1 MLTIVTSGVPSAAQ
15 PVTVATA
22 SLACPPPGCDDRGAR
37 LRVGPIHVAP
47 RHVTLGQPIEATMTV
62 SAGSAEVFDL
72 IVLLYDGA
80 PEANG
85 TIVAAQRIAHLPAH
99 GDAIVRLSLAAE
111 GCGKR
116 RLVAVAGAGL
126 PIADER
132 ESMPVMIECRRR
144 AGR

>member
-1 MLTIVTSGVPSAAQ
+1 M
-15 PVTVATA
+15 
-22 SLACPPPGCDDRGAR
+22 
-37 LRVGPIHVAP
+37 RVGPIHVAP
-47 RHVTLGQPIEATMTV
+47 RHVELGQAIEATTTV

-80 PEANG
+80 PEDNA

-99 GDAIVRLSLAAE
+99 GDAVVRLSLTAE
-111 GCGKR
+111 SCGKR